1 MIYPWYLNILNF
13 GDRLSFFENSFLR
26 SPNIQNMT
34 KVIVTFSLI
43 TFLVFN
49 CVAQIPPMSGRLKVS
64 IENVKCINKSFDG
77 IVEFDGH
84 GNEISFTYSYRI
96 YKPSNPSA
104 AKKSRDGTVIYGS
117 NVNGMTKAGSQT
129 PDLGGITN
137 GNVVNIFKPI
147 LDEHIDAEDI
157 VLIAPNVW
165 EWDDPDKSRINAFNT
180 KLDEDLDWALTQPYP
195 FSNTEVRHWDMLSQ
209 IQSRAFLIYNKYT
222 RYGMAFKYENIFE
235 PNGGNVNSAGN
246 RVIGLGS
253 GTWEGKNRILFPPK
267 IVALDT
273 RILNGLSMNN
283 INSGITGTSHAQ
295 KESQT
300 SRIDGVMVT
309 FTEETFAIKTNN
321 GIYSVFLRIE
331 FTPDKEPAT
340 TSSALSGQPTK
351 TTIKNVPARGNIN
364 ISNST
369 LAVAGRWTG
378 TLTNDYGLY
387 PQNIAFEL
395 TTNNEFLIKDKNGT
409 LVAKGNYSFS
419 NNVITGNYKQLSNSE
434 TFSFTGN
441 LDAATQKMTC
451 SQGSGTSTTDQGKW
465 TVTKMGN

>member
-1 MIYPWYLNILNF
+1 MIYPLYLKILYF
-13 GDRLSFFENSFLR
+13 GDRLYFFANSFLG

-84 GNEISFTYSYRI
+84 GNEISVTYSYRI

-104 AKKSRDGTVIYGS
+104 AKKGRDGTVIYGS

-137 GNVVNIFKPI
+137 GDVVNIFKPI
-147 LDEHIDAEDI
+147 IDEHIDAEDI

-165 EWDDPDKSRINAFNT
+165 EWDDPDKSKINAFNA
-180 KLDEDLDWALTQPYP
+180 KLDEDLDWALTQQYP
-195 FSNTEVRHWDMLSQ
+195 FSNTDVRHSDMLSQ
-209 IQSRAFLIYNKYT
+209 IQKRAFLIYNKYT

-235 PNGGNVNSAGN
+235 PKGSNVNTAGN
-246 RVIGLGS
+246 HVIGLGS
-253 GTWEGKNRILFPPK
+253 GTWEGNRRILFPPTL
-267 IVALDT
+267 VALDT
-273 RILNGLSMNN
+273 RILNGLSINN
-283 INSGITGTSHAQ
+283 INSGITGTSHAN

-300 SRIDGVMVT
+300 STIDGVMVT

-331 FTPDKEPAT
+331 FTPDREPAT
-340 TSSALSGQPTK
+340 GTSALSGQTTRK
-351 TTIKNVPARGNIN
+351 TTKNVPTRGNIN
-364 ISNST
+364 ITNSA
-369 LAVAGRWTG
+369 LVVSGRWSG

-387 PQNIAFEL
+387 PQNFTFEL
-395 TTNNEFLIKDKNGT
+395 TTNNEFLVKDKNGT
-409 LVAKGNYSFS
+409 LIAKGNYSFS
-419 NNVITGNYKQLSNSE
+419 NNVITGNYKQFSNSE

-441 LDAATQKMTC
+441 VDAAGQKMTC
-451 SQGSGTSTTDQGKW
+451 SQGSGTYTTGQGKW
-465 TVTKMGN
+465 TVTKTSN

>member
-1 MIYPWYLNILNF
+1 
-13 GDRLSFFENSFLR
+13 
-26 SPNIQNMT
+26 
-34 KVIVTFSLI
+34 
-43 TFLVFN
+43 
-49 CVAQIPPMSGRLKVS
+49 
-64 IENVKCINKSFDG
+64 VK
-77 IVEFDGH
+77 
-84 GNEISFTYSYRI
+84 
-96 YKPSNPSA
+96 
-104 AKKSRDGTVIYGS
+104 
-117 NVNGMTKAGSQT
+117 GMTKAGTQT

-137 GNVVNIFKPI
+137 GDVVNIFKPI

-157 VLIAPNVW
+157 VIIAPNVW
-165 EWDDPDKSRINAFNT
+165 EWDDPDKTRINAFNA
-180 KLDEDLDWALTQPYP
+180 KLDEDLDWAVTQQYP
-195 FSNTEVRHWDMLSQ
+195 FSNTEVRHFDMLSQ
-209 IQSRAFLIYNKYT
+209 IQKRVFLIYNKYT

-235 PNGGNVNSAGN
+235 PKGANVNAVGN

-253 GTWEGKNRILFPPK
+253 GTWEGNSRILFPPT

-273 RILNGLSMNN
+273 RILNGLSINN

-300 SRIDGVMVT
+300 TRIDGVTVT
-309 FTEETFAIKTNN
+309 YKEETFSVANNN

-387 PQNIAFEL
+387 PQNFVFEL
-395 TTNNEFLIKDKNGT
+395 TTNNEFLMKDNNGT
-409 LVAKGNYSFS
+409 LVAKGNYSFA
-419 NNVITGNYKQLSNSE
+419 NNLITGNYKQFSNSE
-434 TFSFTGN
+434 TYSFTGN

-451 SQGSGTSTTDQGKW
+451 TQGSGSSTTGQGKW
-465 TVTKMGN
+465 IFAKTSN